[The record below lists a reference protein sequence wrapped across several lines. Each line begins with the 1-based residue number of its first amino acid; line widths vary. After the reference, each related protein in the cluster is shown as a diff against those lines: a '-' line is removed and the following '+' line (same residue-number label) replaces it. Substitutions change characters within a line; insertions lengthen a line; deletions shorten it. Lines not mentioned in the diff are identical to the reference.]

1 MNLQCEQ
8 QKVKREIERHGN
20 FYTCFRT
27 KTDKY
32 GEPLEESEKVAE
44 FKGLYHAEKSYS
56 TRTVNDGTNTRT
68 KGQPMLL
75 CLFEDA
81 EKINNGD
88 YFIINGKKFIVSDK
102 NNMFESNIL
111 VNLSLELVLNGNI

>member
-32 GEPLEESEKVAE
+32 GEPLEESEQVAE
-44 FKGLYHAEKSYS
+44 FKGLYHVEKTYS
-56 TRTVNDGTNTRT
+56 TRTISDGTNTRT

-81 EKINNGD
+81 EKVNSGD
-88 YFIINGKKFIVSDK
+88 CFIINEKKFIVSDK

>member
-8 QKVKREIERHGN
+8 QKVKREIERYGSL
-20 FYTCFRT
+20 YTCFRT

-32 GEPLEESEKVAE
+32 GEPLEESEQVAE

-56 TRTVNDGTNTRT
+56 TRKINDGTNTRT

-75 CLFEDA
+75 CLFDDA

-102 NNMFESNIL
+102 NNMFESNIFI
-111 VNLSLELVLNGNI
+111 NLSLELVLNGNI